1 MRRLADLL
9 AAAVLVLLAVAF
21 VVQWLWFPVG
31 MSAFDTYMY
40 YQPNMLYAVQ
50 RLAAGGSG
58 LLWNAWQNCG
68 QPAFGITSTG
78 FLYPFNALYLILPP
92 DVALRVIVVLNF
104 AVAGIGAYAWGR
116 SLSLDRAAALCCAF
130 AFQLNGATIHL
141 NTWGPQMGGPWVWLP
156 VAMACCERL
165 LRAPTPRLAVGLGL
179 ALALPLLPGF
189 PQVVFFAYQLIA
201 LRVLYELVTAP
212 AARSWRTVGLLG
224 LGLALAPL
232 LVAVQLL
239 PGLEMMALSVR
250 GAPLSAAEMEPG
262 GAHGLTRLLT
272 QITGRL
278 DLFNPIII
286 VPAVAAGAWWCRAS
300 TRRVGGFYLLAG
312 LLYFLLALGS
322 TTPLFELYRGLPLGS
337 LFREPGRFMWMTGL
351 CFAALTGLGAQA
363 LIEPATTGWR
373 RIAAP
378 LSALASLVALALILP
393 RGLLPMEWML
403 GVLVLVAGVAV
414 ARQPRAVGAATVAV
428 PLALALGTILFRPA
442 FSPAPAEGA
451 RRPPWGPLA
460 VRNMT
465 PKHLVDGGVIDQH
478 ADQLRQ
484 LAAQLTPQER
494 VYIANRHTD
503 YALMPKSAALFGLPA
518 TIDYEPQAGRRYAD
532 YYIFMR
538 KGEPLRSLTQFYVPA
553 LGVQRFQRRLLDL
566 AAGRYLIAE
575 ASTEGPEHYGLPP
588 LVPLAAPAGALRL
601 YENPSALPRARWVPR
616 AEVVADPPAL
626 LQRLAAGRDDPRAVL
641 LLEQPPSSGFLGA
654 PTASGAAAT
663 ATFTRNDPEHLVLR
677 VAAPAPGFL
686 LLADQHFPGWTA
698 TVNGASAPILRAN
711 YVFRAVEVPAGES
724 VVTFDY
730 RPASL
735 RLGAA
740 ISGLTVAGLLAWA
753 VWQRRRGR
761 VVVMSPLI
769 VIPSPPGRG
778 RG

>member
-21 VVQWLWFPVG
+21 VVQWLSYPVG
-31 MSAFDTYMY
+31 MSAFDIYMY
-40 YQPNMLYAVQ
+40 YQPHMLYAAE
-50 RLAAGGSG
+50 RLAAGGGG

-68 QPAFGITSTG
+68 QPAFGITSSG
-78 FLYPFNALYLILPP
+78 FLYPFNVFYLILPP
-92 DVALRVIVVLNF
+92 DAALRLIVVLNF

-116 SLSLDRAAALCCAF
+116 ALSLDRAAALCCAL

-179 ALALPLLPGF
+179 ALALALLPGF
-189 PQVVFFAYQLIA
+189 PQAVFFAYQLIA

-212 AARSWRTVGLLG
+212 AARAWRTVGLLG

-262 GAHGLTRLLT
+262 GAHGLVRLLR
-272 QITGRL
+272 QMSGRL
-278 DLFNPIII
+278 DLFNPIVI
-286 VPAVAAGAWWCRAS
+286 VPAVAAGAWWCRRS
-300 TRRVGGFYLLAG
+300 TRRVGVFYLLAG

-322 TTPLFELYRGLPLGS
+322 STPLFELYRSLPLGA
-337 LFREPGRFMWMTGL
+337 LFREPGRFMWMTGF
-351 CFAALTGLGAQA
+351 CVAALTGLGAQA
-363 LIEPATTGWR
+363 LIDPATAGWR
-373 RIAAP
+373 RVAAP
-378 LSALASLVALALILP
+378 LSAAATLVALALVVP
-393 RGLLPMEWML
+393 RGLLPMEWLL
-403 GVLVLVAGVAV
+403 GILVIVAGVAV
-414 ARQPRAVGAATVAV
+414 ARQPRAVEAARVAV
-428 PLALALGTILFRPA
+428 PLALALGAILFRPA
-442 FSPAPAEGA
+442 FSPAPADGET
-451 RRPPWGPLA
+451 RPPWGLLA

-465 PKHLVDGGVIDQH
+465 PKHLVDGAVIAQH

-494 VYIANRHTD
+494 VHIAHRQAD

-518 TIDYEPQAGRRYAD
+518 TVDYEPQAGRRYAE
-532 YYIFMR
+532 YAILMR
-538 KGEPLRSLTQFYVPA
+538 KGEPLRSLTQFYLPA

-575 ASTEGPEHYGLPP
+575 ASTDGPEHYGLPP

-641 LLEQPPSSGFLGA
+641 LLEEPPASGFLGTPA
-654 PTASGAAAT
+654 ASGAAAT

-677 VAAPAPGFL
+677 VAAPTAGFL

-698 TVNGASAPILRAN
+698 TVNGAPAPILRAN

-724 VVTFDY
+724 VVTFEY

-740 ISGLTVAGLLAWA
+740 ISGVTVAGLVAA
-753 VWQRRRGR
+753 GVWSRRRR
-761 VVVMSPLI
+761 AA
-769 VIPSPPGRG
+769 R
-778 RG
+778 